1 MLICGFSRMLVHERP
16 GTHPLDTE
24 NSPMP
29 DFRVQSSVLLR
40 HPRQDIFDFFSRAE
54 NLNVLTPPW
63 LHFSIL
69 TPPPIDMGVGT
80 VITYRIRLR
89 GIPVRWVSQITE
101 WEPPIRFEDT
111 QVHGPYSRWVHR
123 HIFEETAE
131 GTLAIDDVAYRV
143 PGGRLVNRMFVAGE
157 VRRIF
162 EYRRARLLEL
172 FPLGT

>member
-1 MLICGFSRMLVHERP
+1 
-16 GTHPLDTE
+16 
-24 NSPMP
+24 MP

-54 NLNVLTPPW
+54 TLNILTPPW
-63 LHFSIL
+63 LHFYIL
-69 TPPPIDMGVGT
+69 TPLPIEMGVGT